1 MKHIFLFLCSLL
13 ALVGCSSEDPITP
26 GLTYGNDFV
35 ITDQPNDSVQHE
47 RYLLYKDFG
56 VPVYFND
63 TIAKHNEGLGVDGK
77 PRITYETVD
86 LNWTF
91 FGYSRGVE
99 YRYDYLRTAE
109 EQLRALR
116 FVDAYLGKI
125 SRQMRPFSVM
135 VADTLTVSSA
145 NKVEKPIYHV
155 GFRTLV
161 LARVK
166 DITVED
172 SVNAQIAEIVNSMVS
187 DRIKAN
193 RELCGEFA
201 DVSTQKG
208 WYDLDWKR
216 LNETSPCPTV
226 IEMGKK
232 SYVLSVNALYDQPPY
247 TPFNH
252 EDLVTLLLKDL
263 GSGAPTV
270 ESEDEAIEI
279 RDKMLNEIGAFGFI
293 RGWNQT
299 GSFAPRDADEDR
311 EYFIKAMLWLGDGGF
326 RQRYGHLPVVMTKYE
341 ILRRFVTGEL
351 GVNLDYNRL
360 NE

>member
-1 MKHIFLFLCSLL
+1 MKQLLFFLLPLL
-13 ALVGCSSEDPITP
+13 FFACKSEESITP
-26 GLTYGNDFV
+26 AVTFERDFAV
-35 ITDQPNDSVQHE
+35 VDNAADPVQHA
-47 RYLLYKDFG
+47 RYEIYKKYG

-63 TIAKHNEGLGVDGK
+63 TVAVHGGTAPADSAS
-77 PRITYETVD
+77 RRYETVD

-109 EQLRALR
+109 EQLHALR

-226 IEMGKK
+226 IEMGK
-232 SYVLSVNALYDQPPY
+232 
-247 TPFNH
+247 
-252 EDLVTLLLKDL
+252 LLKDL

>member
-1 MKHIFLFLCSLL
+1 MKQLLFLLL
-13 ALVGCSSEDPITP
+13 PLLFFACKSEESITP
-26 GLTYGNDFV
+26 AVTFERDFAV
-35 ITDQPNDSVQHE
+35 VDNAADPVQHA
-47 RYLLYKDFG
+47 RYEIYKKYG

-63 TIAKHNEGLGVDGK
+63 TVAVHGGTAPADSAS
-77 PRITYETVD
+77 RRYETVD

-208 WYDLDWKR
+208 WYDLEWKR

-247 TPFNH
+247 TTFNH

>member
-1 MKHIFLFLCSLL
+1 MKQLLLLLLPLLFFACK
-13 ALVGCSSEDPITP
+13 SEESITP
-26 GLTYGNDFV
+26 AVTFERDFQV
-35 ITDQPNDSVQHE
+35 VDNAADPVQHA
-47 RYLLYKDFG
+47 RYEIYKKYG

-63 TIAKHNEGLGVDGK
+63 TVAVHGGASPADSAS
-77 PRITYETVD
+77 RRYETVD

-91 FGYSRGVE
+91 
-99 YRYDYLRTAE
+99 
-109 EQLRALR
+109 
-116 FVDAYLGKI
+116 VDAYLAKI
-125 SRQMRPFSVM
+125 SRPMRPFSVLL
-135 VADTLTVSSA
+135 ADTLTVSSA
-145 NKVEKPIYHV
+145 NKVEKPVYHV

-161 LARVK
+161 LAQVK
-166 DITVED
+166 DITQPD
-172 SVNAQIAEIVNSMVS
+172 SVKAQIAEIVNSMVS

-201 DVSTQKG
+201 DVSSQKG
-208 WYDLDWKR
+208 WYDLEWKR

-226 IEMGKK
+226 IEMGRK

-326 RQRYGHLPVVMTKYE
+326 RQRYGHLPVVMAKYE

-360 NE
+360 NEQ

>member
-1 MKHIFLFLCSLL
+1 MKQLLFLLL
-13 ALVGCSSEDPITP
+13 PLLFFACKSEESITP
-26 GLTYGNDFV
+26 AVTFERDFAV
-35 ITDQPNDSVQHE
+35 VDNAADPVQHA
-47 RYLLYKDFG
+47 RYEIYKKYG

-63 TIAKHNEGLGVDGK
+63 TVAVHGGTAPADSAS
-77 PRITYETVD
+77 RRYETVD

-116 FVDAYLGKI
+116 FVDAYLSKI

-226 IEMGKK
+226 IEMGRK
-232 SYVLSVNALYDQPPY
+232 SYVLSVNALNRPTRPSIMRTWSPSCSKISAAARPQSRRKKKRSRFATRCSTRSAPSASSAVGTKPVHS
-247 TPFNH
+247 P
-252 EDLVTLLLKDL
+252 LVMPMKIANTSSRPCFGWAMA
-263 GSGAPTV
+263 GSVSATDTCP
-270 ESEDEAIEI
+270 
-279 RDKMLNEIGAFGFI
+279 L
-293 RGWNQT
+293 
-299 GSFAPRDADEDR
+299 
-311 EYFIKAMLWLGDGGF
+311 
-326 RQRYGHLPVVMTKYE
+326 
-341 ILRRFVTGEL
+341 
-351 GVNLDYNRL
+351 
-360 NE
+360 

>member
-1 MKHIFLFLCSLL
+1 MKQLLFLLL
-13 ALVGCSSEDPITP
+13 PLLFFACKSEESITP
-26 GLTYGNDFV
+26 AVTFERDFAV
-35 ITDQPNDSVQHE
+35 VDNAADPVQHA
-47 RYLLYKDFG
+47 RYEIYKKYG

-63 TIAKHNEGLGVDGK
+63 TVAVHGGTAPADSAS
-77 PRITYETVD
+77 RRYETVD

-166 DITVED
+166 DITAED
-172 SVNAQIAEIVNSMVS
+172 SVKAQIAEIVNSMVS

-208 WYDLDWKR
+208 WYDLEWKR

-232 SYVLSVNALYDQPPY
+232 SYVLSVNAL
-247 TPFNH
+247 
-252 EDLVTLLLKDL
+252 
-263 GSGAPTV
+263 
-270 ESEDEAIEI
+270 
-279 RDKMLNEIGAFGFI
+279 
-293 RGWNQT
+293 
-299 GSFAPRDADEDR
+299 
-311 EYFIKAMLWLGDGGF
+311 
-326 RQRYGHLPVVMTKYE
+326 
-341 ILRRFVTGEL
+341 
-351 GVNLDYNRL
+351 
-360 NE
+360 

>member
-1 MKHIFLFLCSLL
+1 MKQLLLLLLPLLFFACK
-13 ALVGCSSEDPITP
+13 SEESITP
-26 GLTYGNDFV
+26 AVTFERDFQV
-35 ITDQPNDSVQHE
+35 VDNAADPVQHA
-47 RYLLYKDFG
+47 RYEIYKKYG

-63 TIAKHNEGLGVDGK
+63 TVAVHGGASPADSAS
-77 PRITYETVD
+77 RRYETVD

-99 YRYDYLRTAE
+99 YRYNYLRTPE
-109 EQLRALR
+109 EQLRALQ
-116 FVDAYLGKI
+116 FVDAYLAKI
-125 SRQMRPFSVM
+125 SRPMRPFSVLL
-135 VADTLTVSSA
+135 ADTLTVSSA
-145 NKVEKPIYHV
+145 NKVEKPVYHV

-161 LARVK
+161 LAQVK
-166 DITVED
+166 DITQPD
-172 SVNAQIAEIVNSMVS
+172 SVKAQIAEIVNSMVS

-201 DVSTQKG
+201 DVSSQKG

-247 TPFNH
+247 TPFDH

-279 RDKMLNEIGAFGFI
+279 RDKMLNESGAFGFI

-326 RQRYGHLPVVMTKYE
+326 RQRYGHLPVVMAKYE

-360 NE
+360 NEQ

>member
-1 MKHIFLFLCSLL
+1 MPQTLCSMRATKSIRNTASPFISTTPWPFTAAQLPPT
-13 ALVGCSSEDPITP
+13 APPVVTKWSISTGPSSA
-26 GLTYGNDFV
+26 
-35 ITDQPNDSVQHE
+35 
-47 RYLLYKDFG
+47 
-56 VPVYFND
+56 
-63 TIAKHNEGLGVDGK
+63 IAE
-77 PRITYETVD
+77 
-86 LNWTF
+86 
-91 FGYSRGVE
+91 GVE